1 MSSRRD
7 GGALLRDV
15 GRAIAVRRRLLAA
28 LCAGGAA
35 AGALTVVAPA
45 PPATT
50 RVLAAARELAPG
62 RALAAGDVHTLE
74 LPPDAVP
81 DGALG
86 PDAAVLGRVVTGP
99 VRRGEPLTDVRLL
112 GLELLAALPGGDQ
125 VAVPVRIADPAAVAL
140 LRTGDRV
147 DVLAATEGAAE
158 AAVVAPGALVV
169 AVPRADGAGLDPL
182 DGGALVV
189 LAASPATARRL
200 AQSAVAARL
209 SVVVHG

>member
-1 MSSRRD
+1 VTARRD
-7 GGALLRDV
+7 SGALLRDL
-15 GRAIAVRRRLLAA
+15 GRTIAIRRRLLAA

-35 AGALTVVAPA
+35 AGALAVVAPA
-45 PPATT
+45 PPAST

-62 RALAAGDVHTLE
+62 SVLTAGDLQIVA

-81 DGALG
+81 DGALR
-86 PDAAVLGRVVTGP
+86 PDAAVLGRMVTGP
-99 VRRGEPLTDVRLL
+99 VRRREPLTDVRLL
-112 GLELLAALPGGDQ
+112 GPELLAALPDRDQ

-147 DVLAATEGAAE
+147 DVLAASEGAAE
-158 AAVVAPGALVV
+158 AAVVAPRALVV
-169 AVPRADGAGLDPL
+169 AVPRRDGTDSDPL

-189 LAASPATARRL
+189 LAATPAAARRL
-200 AQSAVAARL
+200 AQAAVAARL

>member
-1 MSSRRD
+1 VTSRRD
-7 GGALLRDV
+7 SGALLRDLC
-15 GRAIAVRRRLLAA
+15 RTIAMRRRLLAA

-35 AGALTVVAPA
+35 AGALAVAAPA

-62 RALAAGDVHTLE
+62 RALAAGDVQAVE
-74 LPPDAVP
+74 LPPAAVP
-81 DGALG
+81 DGALR
-86 PDAAVLGRVVTGP
+86 PDAVVLGRVVTGP

-112 GLELLAALPGGDQ
+112 GPELLAALPGGDH

-147 DVLAATEGAAE
+147 DVLAATEGAAD
-158 AAVVAPGALVV
+158 AAPVAQRALVV
-169 AVPRADGAGLDPL
+169 AVPRGDSAGLDPL

-189 LAASPATARRL
+189 LAATPATARRL
-200 AQSAVAARL
+200 AQAAVASRL